1 MLKLLKI
8 NTGLLF
14 IILTTPWVMT
24 FVFGYYYP
32 DLHMIFTL
40 ILFTTFLLWFLGLD
54 AELMKRIPLK
64 IRPSNSLFLINTF
77 LIYLGYCVIAIL
89 LDPGQSINVTGLA
102 ALPIFYIFY
111 AWFSIYNHLSKLLT
125 YAEEEI
131 EVPLNKRV
139 GDMLLFFFFFIGVWW
154 LQPRIKKILEKP
166 EIIKRKYVSIKETE
180 ALTKHQ

>member
-14 IILTTPWVMT
+14 VILTTPWVLT
-24 FVFGYYYP
+24 FFFGYYYP

-40 ILFTTFLLWFLGLD
+40 VLFTVFLLWFIGLD

-64 IRPSNSLFLINTF
+64 IRPSNTLFLVNIL
-77 LIYLGYCVIAIL
+77 LIYFGYCVIAIL

-102 ALPIFYIFY
+102 ALPFLYIFY

-125 YAEEEI
+125 YSEDET
-131 EVPLNKRV
+131 EVALNKRV
-139 GDMLLFFFFFIGVWW
+139 GDMILFFFFFIGVWW
-154 LQPRIKKILEKP
+154 LQPRIKEVLNKP
-166 EIIKRKYVSIKETE
+166 EIIKQKYVGIREKDD
-180 ALTKHQ
+180 LMNRQ